1 MTIEELQAEVEKL
14 STKNRE
20 LLGELKAAKAKAKG
34 AEIDPEEY
42 EGLKVKLETV
52 TTELEKVTKASK
64 LDAEKLNNQL
74 KSKDTVL
81 QKLLIE
87 GGLTEALVKVG
98 TRPELM
104 AGAKALLAGKA
115 QIKVE
120 GDNYSAVIGDKSLLD
135 SVKEW
140 STSDEG
146 KAFIKTDGNGGGG
159 AGGSG
164 GAAGAAKT
172 ITRTDWDSKTHV
184 ERTAMAKEGF
194 KVTD

>member
-1 MTIEELQAEVEKL
+1 MTIEEMQIEVDKL
-14 STKNRE
+14 NTKNRE

-42 EGLKVKLETV
+42 EGLKAKLDNV
-52 TTELEKVTKASK
+52 TTELEKATKTSK
-64 LDAEKLNNQL
+64 TELERLNGVVKAKENA
-74 KSKDTVL
+74 L
-81 QKLLIE
+81 QKLLID

-98 TRPELM
+98 VRPELM

-115 QIKVE
+115 TVKADGE
-120 GDNYSAVIGDKSLLD
+120 NYSAVIGEKSLFD
-135 SVKEW
+135 SVKDW
-140 STSDEG
+140 ATADEG
-146 KAFIKTDGNGGGG
+146 KHFIKADGNGGGG

-172 ITRTDWDSKTHV
+172 ITRTEWDTKTHA
-184 ERTAMAKEGF
+184 ERGAMAKEGF